1 MSWSPD
7 QYLKFAAPRFRPA
20 MDLLQRITIPDPGN
34 VYDLGCGPG
43 NVTRMLVERW
53 PGAAVTGVDDSAA
66 MLAKA
71 ARELPGVT
79 WVQQSLVAW
88 RPARPADV
96 IYSNAALHWMPNHEK
111 YLPALV
117 AQLAP
122 GGVLAAQMPQNF
134 AAPSHTLITD
144 TIRAGKW
151 RSRMEHLIRP
161 APVGD
166 PAFYY
171 SLLAPLAKNLDIW
184 ETEYLQVLEGRDPVK
199 EWTKGTWL
207 RQFLDVLDESEA
219 GEFEVEYARRVRD
232 AYPPLK
238 DGNGG
243 KSGKTLFPFKRL
255 FIVLQAG

>member
-20 MDLLQRITIPDPGN
+20 MDLLQRITIADPKT

-53 PGAAVTGVDDSAA
+53 PQAAVTRVDDSAA

-71 ARELPGVT
+71 RQELPGVR
-79 WVQQSLVAW
+79 WVQQSLADW
-88 RPARPADV
+88 RPAQPADV
-96 IYSNAALHWMPNHEK
+96 IYSNAALHWMPQHES

-144 TIRAGKW
+144 VIREGKW
-151 RSRMEHLIRP
+151 RARMEHLIGP

-171 SLLAPLAKNLDIW
+171 QVLAPLAASLDIW
-184 ETEYLQVLEGRDPVK
+184 ETEYLQVMEGKDPVK

-207 RQFLDVLDESEA
+207 RQFLDALDEPEA
-219 GEFEVEYARRVRD
+219 NEFEAEYARRVRD
-232 AYPPLK
+232 AYAPRQ
-238 DGNGG
+238 D
-243 KSGKTLFPFKRL
+243 GKTLFPFKRI
-255 FIVLQAG
+255 FFVLQKK